1 MAEEKPW
8 GAAERMRFEMKYERF
23 NLWLNFGTS
32 IDKVKKMI
40 RLGLFIVGLVAGG
53 WAAAQPVVK
62 VGAERFDLILEQTR
76 DKRVGLLVNQTSVV
90 GYAHLVDLLISMKV
104 NIKKIY
110 APEHGFRGTADAGE
124 KISDGKDAKTGIPIV
139 SLYGS
144 NKKPTAAQLADVDV
158 VIFDIQDV
166 GTRFFTYI
174 SSLHYMMEACA
185 ENKKKLVV
193 LDRPNPN
200 GHYIDG
206 PVLLPEHKSFVGM
219 HPIPIVHGMTVGE
232 LARMIN
238 GEGWLAGGKKCDLEV
253 ITVQFWKHDQPYPL
267 IVRPSPNLPNDHAI
281 ALYPTTCLFEGT
293 ALSVG
298 RGTQNPFE
306 MVGHPSL
313 TQLTFQFTPIS
324 IDGMAK
330 KPPFQ
335 DQVCFGYDFR
345 KEKPKTHI
353 HLEWIIQAYR
363 DFPEKEKFF
372 TDYFTT
378 LAGTPKLKE
387 QIIQGLTADEIR
399 ASWKSELDAFKA
411 KRHKYIIYN

>member
-1 MAEEKPW
+1 
-8 GAAERMRFEMKYERF
+8 
-23 NLWLNFGTS
+23 
-32 IDKVKKMI
+32 MI
-40 RLGLFIVGLVAGG
+40 RLGLMLAALLTAGLLKS
-53 WAAAQPVVK
+53 QPTVK
-62 VGAERFDLILEQTR
+62 VGAERFDLILEQTK
-76 DKRVGLLVNQTSVV
+76 DKRVGLLVNHTSMV
-90 GYAHLVDLLISMKV
+90 GYAHLVDLLSSMKV

-124 KISDGKDAKTGIPIV
+124 KIADGKDAKTGIPIV

-185 ENKKKLVV
+185 ENKKKVVV

-206 PVLLPEHKSFVGM
+206 PVLQPDQKSFVGM

-238 GEGWLAGGKKCDLEV
+238 GEGWLAGGKKCELEV
-253 ITVQFWKHDQPYPL
+253 ITVQFWKHDQPYSL
-267 IVRPSPNLPNDHAI
+267 AVRPSPNLPNDHAI
-281 ALYPTTCLFEGT
+281 ALYPTTCLLEGT

-306 MVGHPSL
+306 VIGHPSL
-313 TQLTFQFTPIS
+313 TQLPFQFTPVS
-324 IDGMAK
+324 IEGMAK

-345 KEKPKTHI
+345 KEKPHNNI

-363 DFPEKEKFF
+363 DFAEKEKFF

-387 QIIQGLTADEIR
+387 QIIQGLSADEIR
-399 ASWKSELDAFKA
+399 ASWKSDLDAFKA
-411 KRHKYIIYN
+411 KRAKYIIYN